1 MRRRNIEPALRA
13 ALGDSPVVL
22 VHGARQTGKT
32 TLVQAVADSS
42 PARRY
47 LTFDDASVLAAAR
60 GDPDG
65 FIAGLEG
72 PVVLDEIQRAPEL
85 FRAIKASVDRQRK
98 PGRFLLTGSANVLA
112 LPKLGESLA
121 GRMEIIPLQ
130 PFSQGELAGTRET
143 FIDAAFSKRGAM
155 SPVTTRKGIAD
166 LLDRALAGGYPEVV
180 GRKDASR
187 RSAWFGS
194 YLTTILQRDVRDIA
208 NIEALQALP
217 RMLALLTS
225 RAGTLLNFAELARGL
240 SIPQT
245 TLKRY
250 FALLEAT
257 FLVMNLPA
265 WSSNLGQRI
274 VKSPK
279 LFLNDTGLMSH
290 LLGLNRDRL
299 GTESTMLGPLLEN
312 FVVLELMKQA
322 SWSDAKPRLFHFRTP
337 PGREVDI
344 VLEDRGGRIVGVD
357 VKASATIEPEALKG
371 LHALREMVGDR
382 FIRGIVLHL
391 GRETVPFSADVTAM
405 PMAALWETHEP
416 GR

>member
-32 TLVQAVADSS
+32 TLVQAVADAS

-47 LTFDDASVLAAAR
+47 LTLDDASVLAAAK

-65 FIAGLEG
+65 FISGLDG
-72 PVVLDEIQRAPEL
+72 SVVLDEIQRAPEL

-112 LPKLGESLA
+112 LPKLAESLA

-130 PFSQGELAGTRET
+130 PFSQGELEGVCES
-143 FIDAAFSKRGAM
+143 FIDEAFAKRRITPRSA
-155 SPVTTRKGIAD
+155 SRKGMAD
-166 LLDRALAGGYPEVV
+166 LIDRALAGGYPEVV
-180 GRKDASR
+180 SRKDQSR

-217 RMLALLTS
+217 RMLALLAS
-225 RAGTLLNFAELARGL
+225 RAGTLLNFADLARSL

-265 WSSNLGQRI
+265 WSTSLGQRI

-290 LLGLNRDRL
+290 LLGLDRDRL
-299 GTESTMLGPLLEN
+299 GAESTMLGPLLEN
-312 FVVLELMKQA
+312 FIVLEVMKQA
-322 SWSDAKPRLFHFRTP
+322 SWSDAMPRLFHFRTP

-344 VLEDRGGRIVGVD
+344 VLEDRAGRIVGVD
-357 VKASATIEPEALKG
+357 VRSSASVEPDSFKG
-371 LHALREMVGDR
+371 LQTLAEMAGEKFLRGV
-382 FIRGIVLHL
+382 VLYT
-391 GRETVPFSADVTAM
+391 GGETVPFASNMTAM
-405 PMAALWETHEP
+405 PIAALWQ
-416 GR
+416 